1 MPLSNEQLSHVA
13 HLARLH
19 IEAPRLESLG
29 GELDAILGMV
39 DALRAADTADVTPM
53 AHPLDMPQRGRDD
66 VVTEEDQRDRFQALA
81 PEAVDGLY
89 RVPRV
94 IE

>member
-1 MPLSNEQLSHVA
+1 MPLSNDQLRHVA
-13 HLARLH
+13 HLARLR
-19 IEAPRLESLG
+19 IEQPRLDGLG
-29 GELDAILGMV
+29 GELDAILAMV
-39 DALRAADTADVTPM
+39 DALRAADTRDVTPM
-53 AHPLDMPQRGRDD
+53 AHPLDMAQRGREDL
-66 VVTEEDQRDRFQALA
+66 VTEEDQRDRFQALA

>member
-1 MPLSNEQLSHVA
+1 MSLSTEQLRHVA

-19 IEAPRLESLG
+19 VDASRLDALG
-29 GELDAILGMV
+29 GELDAIIGMV
-39 DALRAADTADVTPM
+39 DALTAADTADVTPM
-53 AHPLDMPQRGRDD
+53 AHPLDVPQRGRTD

>member
-1 MPLSNEQLSHVA
+1 MSLSIEQLQHVA

-19 IEAPRLESLG
+19 VDGSRLQSLG

-39 DALRAADTADVTPM
+39 DALRAADTANVTPM
-53 AHPLDMPQRGRDD
+53 AHPLDMPQRGREDL
-66 VVTEEDQRDRFQALA
+66 VTEDDQRDRFQALA

>member
-1 MPLSNEQLSHVA
+1 MSLTTDQIRHVA
-13 HLARLH
+13 HLARLG
-19 IEAPRLESLG
+19 IDESRLEGLG
-29 GELDAILGMV
+29 TELDAIIGMV
-39 DALRAADTADVTPM
+39 DALRAADTDGVTPM
-53 AHPLDMPQRGRDD
+53 AHPVDMPQRGREDA
-66 VVTEEDQRDRFQALA
+66 VTESDQRERYQAIA

>member
-1 MPLSNEQLSHVA
+1 MPLSNDQLRHVA

-19 IEAPRLESLG
+19 IEQPRLESLG
-29 GELDAILGMV
+29 SELDAILGMV
-39 DALRAADTADVTPM
+39 DALRAADTKDVTPM
-53 AHPLDMPQRGRDD
+53 AHPLAMPQRGRDD

>member
-1 MPLSNEQLSHVA
+1 MPLRNEQLRHVA

-19 IEAPRLESLG
+19 IEQPRLDSLG
-29 GELDAILGMV
+29 GELAAILGMV
-39 DALRAADTADVTPM
+39 DVLRAADTSDVTPM
-53 AHPLDMPQRGRDD
+53 AHPLAMPQRGRDD
-66 VVTEEDQRDRFQALA
+66 IVTEEDQRDRFQALA